1 MDIDRGKVH
10 QEVDKIV
17 GQQPGSGSQED
28 GMRKFRVVIARYA
41 IHYVEARDGDE
52 AIMHSLRRRPD
63 AEDTEVDVTEGEDGE
78 DASGGYPE
86 YEP

>member
-17 GQQPGSGSQED
+17 GQQPGED
-28 GMRKFRVVIARYA
+28 GIDFVVTIVRSEIHHVRALNGTVA
-41 IHYVEARDGDE
+41 ITAALD
-52 AIMHSLRRRPD
+52 RPPD
-63 AEDTEVDVTEGEDGE
+63 WENMEVSVLEDEGEVAE
-78 DASGGYPE
+78 DASEGYPE